1 VRETRETEETHN
13 PLADLLEGAENLGLG
28 GEVLVGFRRG
38 ILASITLAAE
48 GTELVPP
55 PDADDWQWQVLAK
68 ATRHW
73 RSKKKKK
80 RNTHVQIPPT

>member
-1 VRETRETEETHN
+1 VSEIEETHN
-13 PLADLLEGAENLGLG
+13 PLADLLEGAESLGLG
-28 GEVLVGFRRG
+28 GEVMVGFRKG
-38 ILASITLAAE
+38 ILASITLTAE
-48 GTELVPP
+48 GAELEPP
-55 PDADDWQWQVLAK
+55 PNEGDWQWQVLAK